1 MKDLR
6 EQIEQSLAGRVCF
19 MGLGNI
25 EYGDDAFGVRLAED
39 LIASGVPDVIVAGT
53 TPDRW
58 ISHFASFDHIVFLDA
73 VEFGGAP
80 GSAVFLDSTQVAV
93 KFPQISTHKIS
104 VGVLA
109 RWVELTG
116 STKAWLLGVQPE
128 SLKPAQQLTPTLQ
141 LTLQAL
147 SELLGSLNLSEN
159 QAPEHE
165 AAGKANG

>member
-128 SLKPAQQLTPTLQ
+128 SLKPAQQLAPTLQ